1 MTDMTD
7 PLHVSTVE
15 PEVKPSAIVNN
26 ANDHTPEPV
35 TPPVVDETPEPPRS
49 DKEGMAELREV
60 TATLATAAATLTG
73 AIAQLA
79 DNMLDQHK
87 DASPTSLPWT
97 HRGGSHE
104 SDD

>member
-1 MTDMTD
+1 MTDAAPVTAID
-7 PLHVSTVE
+7 PDIH
-15 PEVKPSAIVNN
+15 PANIVDN

-35 TPPVVDETPEPPRS
+35 TPPVVADAPDPPRS
-49 DKEGMAELREV
+49 DKEGLGELQTIAASLAKTAEI
-60 TATLATAAATLTG
+60 LTG

-79 DNMLDQHK
+79 DNVVNQTRD
-87 DASPTSLPWT
+87 DSPTTLPWT